1 MGYEINSPVKQVWL
15 PLDYEFI
22 KDNTNT
28 TFSVFSELYREK
40 YGIDL
45 HDIFTLNK
53 NGNSYHISLNC
64 DLVGSY
70 NVGYLDDSIKTK
82 LAENNAIRVLDDV
95 SQSEIEDIVLLRVG
109 IGNNN
114 FGHGFDI
121 KLPVSSVVI
130 NSVDDLIVVLFE
142 I

>member
-53 NGNSYHISLNC
+53 NRNAYYISLNC
-64 DLVGSY
+64 DLVGAY
-70 NVGYLDDSIKTK
+70 NVGYLDGSIKTK
-82 LAENNAIRVLDDV
+82 LAENNAIRDLDNG

-109 IGNNN
+109 IGNE